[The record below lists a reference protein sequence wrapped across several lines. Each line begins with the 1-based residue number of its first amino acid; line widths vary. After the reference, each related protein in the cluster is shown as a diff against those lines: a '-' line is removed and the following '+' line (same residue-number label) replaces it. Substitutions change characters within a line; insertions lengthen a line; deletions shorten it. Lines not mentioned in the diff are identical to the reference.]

1 MTDIGFESNFQ
12 GAEVQEAIAVI
23 EAIVVEEKAEVVV
36 EEVLR
41 QNVRNSAY

>member
-1 MTDIGFESNFQ
+1 MTDIGFELNFQ
-12 GAEVQEAIAVI
+12 GAEVQEAIAVT